1 MNWTD
6 TGNEKMS
13 CNKTKSFLLQ
23 GLLMLL
29 TVNAQA
35 QQPAAL
41 TELLQMAEN
50 SYPLLKSKKL
60 DALAAQ
66 KAVDVSKSSFM
77 PTLDAAYQ
85 LNYSTYNNITGM
97 SYPGQLLP
105 ISGPPSTSNQYGG
118 VFGSATSL
126 LLNWQPITF
135 GRRQSQVDLAKAGAK
150 YAGADAANEIFQHKI
165 KVVNAYLEVL
175 TLDELAKVYD
185 NNLKRLE
192 SNLLNVQSLVESGIR
207 PGVDSPLLKAEVS
220 RAKVELL
227 NHNNKQAQAR
237 IGLSELL
244 VGDVKSRFADTLIF
258 AQLPE
263 NTFDPDS
270 LQHPLMRLYQAN
282 NEMNMARK
290 NVLAK
295 MMMPT
300 LGVWGTTYARG
311 SGISYDGTVK
321 STDGLGFQRF
331 NYGVGFQLSV
341 PLLAFA
347 RLRPQLQQQDF
358 VINSGQQKM
367 EGIALQLKKQQELA
381 DTTLSSALA
390 VARESPLYLESAQFS
405 YQAVQSRYK
414 SGLANLSDL
423 FQAQYAL
430 VKAET
435 DYKLAFMGVWKAL
448 LFKAAVQGDLNL
460 FINQVK

>member
-1 MNWTD
+1 M
-6 TGNEKMS
+6 EPVIRRK
-13 CNKTKSFLLQ
+13 KTRHNQTKLFLLH

-29 TVNAQA
+29 TVNALA
-35 QQPAAL
+35 QQPATL
-41 TELLQMAEN
+41 TELLQMAES

-60 DALAAQ
+60 DAQAAQ
-66 KAVDVSKSSFM
+66 KAIDVSKSTFIPS
-77 PTLDAAYQ
+77 LDAAYQ

-105 ISGPPSTSNQYGG
+105 ISGPPSTDNQYGG

-135 GRRQSQVDLAKAGAK
+135 GQRKSQVDFAKAGAK
-150 YAGADAANEIFQHKI
+150 YANADAANEIFQHKI
-165 KVVNAYLEVL
+165 KVVNAYLELL
-175 TLDELAKVYD
+175 TLDELAKVFD

-227 NHNNKQAQAR
+227 THKNKQAQAR

-244 VGDVKSRFADTLIF
+244 VADVNNSFSDTLF
-258 AQLPE
+258 FDKLPQ
-263 NTFDPDS
+263 TAYTSDS
-270 LQHPLMRLYQAN
+270 IKHPLAELYQAS
-282 NEMNMARK
+282 NEINLAKK
-290 NVLAK
+290 NVLSK
-295 MMMPT
+295 MSMPT

-311 SGISYDGTVK
+311 SGISYDGTLK

-347 RLRPQLQQQDF
+347 RARPQLQQQDF
-358 VINSGQQKM
+358 VISASQQKM

-381 DTTLSSALA
+381 DTTLVSALA
-390 VARESPLYLESAQFS
+390 VTQESPLYLESAQFS
-405 YQAVQSRYK
+405 YKAVQSRYQ

-435 DYKLAFMGVWKAL
+435 DYKLAYMGVWKAL

-460 FINQVK
+460 FINQVKL